1 MKIVI
6 QHAGVPSS
14 DALDGTIERHL
25 FSLMGPLRIDV
36 ANVLVERR
44 WTGGAAY
51 RVAAHIATPGPDVK
65 AEGVDQTLNAAVL
78 KFVRHLNE
86 QVHRRISRKIK
97 RAGSARREMKKPQK
111 QRV

>member
-6 QHAGVPSS
+6 QHAGVPSTQ
-14 DALDGTIERHL
+14 ALDGTIERHL
-25 FSLMGPLRIDV
+25 FALAGRMRVDE

-44 WTGGAAY
+44 WSGGAVY

-65 AEGVDQTLNAAVL
+65 AEGSDQTLNAAIL

-86 QVHRRISRKIK
+86 QVHRRIL
-97 RAGSARREMKKPQK
+97 RRIRRGEGAP
-111 QRV
+111 RRNGLRP

>member
-25 FSLMGPLRIDV
+25 FALAGRMRIDEATV
-36 ANVLVERR
+36 RVERR
-44 WTGGAAY
+44 WSGGAAY

-65 AEGVDQTLNAAVL
+65 AEGADQTLNAAIL
-78 KFVRHLNE
+78 KFVRHLNR
-86 QVHRRISRKIK
+86 QVHQRIERRIR
-97 RAGSARREMKKPQK
+97 RAKSL
-111 QRV
+111 QRIPFNQGKA